1 MRPYI
6 NLAEKLGA
14 FAGQLTETSISA
26 IEVIYAGG
34 VSKLNTKPL
43 TAAAVAGVLKPMLS
57 EINVINAPLIAKDR
71 GIAIAETF
79 RDSDENYESNIR
91 LRVVTERND
100 RAVAGAI
107 FGGAPK
113 IIEVKG
119 VRMEAGFDQHMLYT
133 TNEDKPG
140 FIGSLGVAL
149 GESEV
154 NIGNFNLGR
163 SGQGGEAIALIS
175 VDEAVSA
182 DVLEKVNALSHVRQA
197 KALSF

>member
-1 MRPYI
+1 M
-6 NLAEKLGA
+6 
-14 FAGQLTETSISA
+14 
-26 IEVIYAGG
+26 
-34 VSKLNTKPL
+34 
-43 TAAAVAGVLKPMLS
+43 
-57 EINVINAPLIAKDR
+57 
-71 GIAIAETF
+71 
-79 RDSDENYESNIR
+79 
-91 LRVVTERND
+91 RVVTERND